1 MTSARLARFGSLL
14 ADPTRSEILTTLM
27 DKKAY
32 TGSELA
38 RHIGVAHSTTSEHL
52 ARLLDAGMVTV
63 EPQGRHRYYR
73 LEDPAIAELVE
84 VLGSIPDPPP
94 PALPEPPKALTFA
107 RTCYDHLAGEVAV
120 AIFDGL
126 IEDGRLRPVDVPV
139 LALTGD
145 GVSLFEDMG
154 VDLSKLDSTR
164 RPRAR
169 TCLDWT
175 ERRHH
180 LGGSL
185 GALLLDHMLT
195 MRWIV
200 PGSRPRSMQVTELGR
215 DELDRCFGGTY
226 SRTSSPATGTTE
238 AGTSRRSHQA

>member
-14 ADPTRSEILTTLM
+14 ADPTRAEILTTLM
-27 DKKAY
+27 DRRAY

-52 ARLLDAGMVTV
+52 ARLLDAGMITV

-84 VLGSIPDPPP
+84 VLGSIPDPSP
-94 PALPEPPKALTFA
+94 PALPEPSKALTFA

-126 IEDGRLRPVDVPV
+126 IEDGRLRPVDGPV

-154 VDLSKLDSTR
+154 VDLSELDSTR

-180 LGGSL
+180 LGGAL
-185 GALLLDHMLT
+185 GAILLDHMLKN
-195 MRWIV
+195 RWV
-200 PGSRPRSMQVTELGR
+200 AGGSRPRSIRITNLGKAELGKW
-215 DELDRCFGGTY
+215 FWY
-226 SRTSSPATGTTE
+226 VP
-238 AGTSRRSHQA
+238 